1 MLGFKRQG
9 EVRTNTRVN
18 APAHLLWV
26 SLAQVEQQIRLYG
39 GTSDHAGTTRS
50 LYPYFFSQAEE
61 DGIYGR
67 LLALG

>member
-9 EVRTNTRVN
+9 EVRTNPRVN
-18 APAHLLWV
+18 APAQLLWV
-26 SLAQVEQQIRLYG
+26 SLDAVEALIARYG
-39 GTSDHAGTTRS
+39 GTSDNPGTTRS
-50 LYPYFFSQAEE
+50 LYPYFFSRGEE